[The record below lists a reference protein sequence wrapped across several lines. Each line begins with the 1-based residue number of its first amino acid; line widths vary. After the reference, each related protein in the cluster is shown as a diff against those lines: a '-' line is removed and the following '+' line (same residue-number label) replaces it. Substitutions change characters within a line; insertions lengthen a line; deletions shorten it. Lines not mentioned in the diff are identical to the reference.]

1 VEDAVQGDN
10 DECTTTPALAANAP
24 SAAETPSS
32 SVALTSLAPQYQ
44 EEHHRT
50 YLGRLENAVKEPKN
64 LNIALTGR
72 YGAGKSSVLD
82 KFEEPRKS
90 TTLRL
95 AISTLGPNGEG
106 ATLTN
111 RIQKELVKQLVYSAS
126 PRTMRHSRFRRSV
139 ALPWHRALGESAAAV
154 TLLGALL
161 ALLDW
166 LPPVTGTGVD
176 NHGLV
181 RIAAWSGFAAL
192 LVAVATVL
200 RLVTHDRFVVSDVS
214 AGGATV
220 KLSERTPTYFDE
232 YLDDIVNYFDSEDI
246 DIVIFE
252 DLDRFNDPHIFEA
265 LRELNTLL
273 NNTKKRSK
281 KGTPLRFVYAVR
293 DSLFEKLGADTEA
306 DGDDAAAAETVRAN
320 RTKFFDIVIPMVP
333 FISHRNA
340 RDLLADLLKE
350 AGISGIDRRLVNLV
364 AQHSTD
370 MRLLR
375 NMRNEYLVF
384 AERLLESNKVAPGL
398 TSSNLFALVAYKN
411 FHLEDFEQISRR
423 GSDLDRLYGF
433 RRDLVRTSVA
443 ALEHCQ
449 RDLTSGRWRL
459 RTRAPL
465 AEKLG
470 HRLHKFAELFKAKT
484 GHAGWPRLDY
494 RVDNRAFT
502 SKEVNSY
509 EFWQATAQ
517 AKTVTVLM
525 NHHTASPGQPLT
537 ELSHNDLEMLLPE
550 GLDPDRWLEAD
561 RKATQRKLAEI
572 DRDIIFLR
580 SADFADLAANAKY
593 TVSVALP
600 APSTGTD
607 QASPT
612 PNEIMVDCS
621 FAELID
627 RTMKSELARDLVK
640 SGYIDRN
647 FALYAAQ
654 FYGHFTGTDV
664 ANFMVQNVQ
673 TNTMELDYPFTSPG
687 AVANLLE
694 EADDD
699 FTNTVAAYNIDIL
712 NHLLGT
718 EDNRTT
724 NIVNRM
730 VTDFDEDARA
740 FLTAYLTSGAQR
752 DELVAH
758 LAAHPWHDIFT
769 YLVHDEDIPDDARS
783 ALVDAALRDVELGET
798 YDLNS
803 DVGDFI
809 TAHYRDMAAFIHPHT
824 QNVIEKVV
832 TILDRAGVLIPDL
845 SVLDS
850 GLRTLVVN
858 RNRYTLTAPNLRAAL
873 GINGDVSLDR
883 IRENTGIYEYCFAH
897 PSQYLTAVDQDPHT
911 QHTVHSPQTLS
922 AALCDVAGDSD
933 SVWAEGWDRPL
944 VDRLLAGAA
953 PKSLLA
959 QLDGVPSSTWPP
971 LAEAK
976 LFAATLT
983 NFETYRAEFGEI
995 DDHLAALLTNAGTIA
1010 TRATDEDTT
1019 KETAAVALLNARTI
1033 SVPAERVALARS
1045 LGVNGPLPVSN
1056 INVEASDLFAL
1067 LLEHDLVADDATS
1080 FTHFHG
1086 AGWAAIGPAI
1096 IASSNIGTFLKPEL
1110 VHGVIADLL
1119 TNPATRAKIGRQVVN
1134 AIDDYAPIGDH
1145 AALQAAAQYADAH
1158 RIALAPQTVVRIA
1171 QAASSNR
1178 NLLLRLLRTASPAAA
1193 AQHIVDVF
1201 VALGRPYSNVNRSGA
1216 EFNVDHDDL
1225 HEALLTRLQNENICT
1240 FRKKR
1245 GRNLYVVNIT

>member
-1 VEDAVQGDN
+1 VHEAVRREN
-10 DECTTTPALAANAP
+10 DECTTTAALSASSSSAP
-24 SAAETPSS
+24 TVTSS
-32 SVALTSLAPQYQ
+32 SVPLTSLAPQYQ
-44 EEHHRT
+44 EEHHST
-50 YLGRLENAVKEPKN
+50 YLNRLERAVEEPKN

-139 ALPWHRALGESAAAV
+139 ALPWRRALGEAAAAV
-154 TLLGALL
+154 TLLGAIM
-161 ALLDW
+161 ALLGW
-166 LPPVTGTGVD
+166 LPPVVGTGVD

-181 RIAAWSGFAAL
+181 RVAAWAGFAAL
-192 LVAVATVL
+192 LVVVATVL
-200 RLVTHDRFVVSDVS
+200 RMVTHDRFVVSDVS

-273 NNTKKRSK
+273 NNTNKRTE

-306 DGDDAAAAETVRAN
+306 EGNDAAAAETVRAN

-364 AQHSTD
+364 AQHATD

-398 TSSNLFALVAYKN
+398 TASNLFALVAYKN

-423 GSDLDRLYGF
+423 DSDLDRLYGL
-433 RRDLVRTSVA
+433 RRYLVRESVA
-443 ALEHCQ
+443 ALEHRQ

-470 HRLHKFAELFKAKT
+470 RRLHKFAELFKAKT

-494 RVDNRAFT
+494 RVDDRTFT
-502 SKEVNSY
+502 SKEVDSY
-509 EFWQATAQ
+509 EFWQAAAQ
-517 AKTVTVLM
+517 TKNVTVLM

-537 ELSHNDLEMLLPE
+537 DLNHNDLEMLAPE
-550 GLDPDRWLEAD
+550 GMDPDRWLEAD
-561 RKATQRKLAEI
+561 QKATQRKRADI
-572 DRDIIFLR
+572 DRDIAFLR

-593 TVSVALP
+593 TVSAAVS

-612 PNEIMVDCS
+612 PDETTVDCN

-640 SGYIDRN
+640 NGYIDRN

-673 TNTMELDYPFTSPG
+673 TYTMELDYPFTSPG

-712 NHLLGT
+712 NHLLETG
-718 EDNRTT
+718 DNRAT
-724 NIVNRM
+724 NITNRM
-730 VTDFDEDARA
+730 ITDFDNDART

-752 DELVAH
+752 DKLVAH
-758 LAAHPWHDIFT
+758 LAAHPWLDVFM
-769 YLVHDEDIPDDARS
+769 YLVHDEEIPDDARP
-783 ALVDAALRDVELGET
+783 ALVDAAIRNGELAET
-798 YDLNS
+798 YDLGT

-809 TAHYRDMAAFIHPHT
+809 TEHYRDMAAFTHPHA
-824 QNVIEKVV
+824 QDVIEKVV
-832 TILDRAGVLIPDL
+832 TILDRAGVLIPNL
-845 SVLDS
+845 SVLD
-850 GLRTLVVN
+850 GALRALIVN

-873 GINGDVSLDR
+873 GITGDVPLDR
-883 IRENTGIYEYCFAH
+883 IRENTGIYEYCLAN
-897 PSQYLTAVDQDPHT
+897 PSQYLTAVDHDPHA
-911 QHTVHSPQTLS
+911 QHTVCSPQTL
-922 AALCDVAGDSD
+922 AAVLCDVAGDSD
-933 SVWAEGWDRPL
+933 VVRAEQWGSPL
-944 VDRLLAGAA
+944 IGRLLAGAA
-953 PKSLLA
+953 PESLLPL
-959 QLDGVPSSTWPP
+959 LDSVPSSTWPA

-976 LFAATLT
+976 LFPATLT
-983 NFETYRAEFGEI
+983 NLEAYRAELGEI
-995 DDHLAALLTNAGTIA
+995 DDHLAALLTEAGTID
-1010 TRATDEDTT
+1010 TSATDEDVS
-1019 KETAAVALLNARTI
+1019 KEAAAIALLNARTI
-1033 SVPAERVALARS
+1033 RAPAERVALARS
-1045 LGVNGPLPVSN
+1045 LSVNRPLPVTN
-1056 INVEASDLFAL
+1056 INPEASDLFEL
-1067 LLEHDLVADDATS
+1067 LIKHDLVADDADS
-1080 FTHFHG
+1080 FSHFYK
-1086 AGWAAIGPAI
+1086 AGWAATGPAI
-1096 IASSNIGTFLKPEL
+1096 VASNNIETFLKPDL
-1110 VHGVIADLL
+1110 VHGMVADLL
-1119 TNPATRAKIGRQVVN
+1119 TTPATRDKIGRQVVE
-1134 AIDDYAPIGDH
+1134 AIDDYAPNGDQ

-1158 RIALAPQTVVRIA
+1158 GIALTPETVVRIA
-1171 QAASSNR
+1171 QTAPSNR
-1178 NLLLRLLRTASPAAA
+1178 NLLLCLLRTASPTAA
-1193 AQHIVDVF
+1193 AQHVVNVF
-1201 VALGRPYSNVNRSGA
+1201 VALGKPYSNVNRSGV

-1225 HEALLTRLQNENICT
+1225 HEALLTKLQNENICT